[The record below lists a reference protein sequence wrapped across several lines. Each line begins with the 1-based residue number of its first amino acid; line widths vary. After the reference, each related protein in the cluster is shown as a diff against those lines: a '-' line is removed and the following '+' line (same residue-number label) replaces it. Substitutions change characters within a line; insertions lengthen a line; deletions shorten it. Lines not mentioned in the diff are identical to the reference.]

1 MLRTQRSR
9 RWARAV
15 LAVLAVAG
23 AAAVVAMAGRAPLS
37 HSTPINASS
46 AQAPAMALFVLLL
59 GAGSVALAG
68 LAALIWS
75 GRWRKGDDELEPV
88 HQPFHIPWYWKI
100 GAIALPFALGAALV
114 AAAVLGTRTAHSPSR
129 LGSTAVHAGP
139 HGAPAQPRGHSGG
152 FTVPVWLPWTL
163 LAIIVVALAV
173 GIVLLLFRG
182 ERRVEESTER
192 SGARAAVES
201 AIGAL
206 GATSDARSAV
216 IAAYAAMERSLAERG
231 VTRSETEAPREYLH
245 RVLTTAS
252 GAERDARALTEL
264 FEEARFSTHPIPDRL
279 RELAASALSSLR
291 ARLKVRDSG

>member
-1 MLRTQRSR
+1 
-9 RWARAV
+9 
-15 LAVLAVAG
+15 
-23 AAAVVAMAGRAPLS
+23 
-37 HSTPINASS
+37 
-46 AQAPAMALFVLLL
+46 MALFVLLL